1 MSHTNTAAAVTG
13 TAELIFLVTW
23 VELFLAK
30 LLPYKKLIIT
40 QVLGC
45 ILFVD
50 EKR

>member
-13 TAELIFLVTW
+13 TAELIFL
-23 VELFLAK
+23 ELFLAK
-30 LLPYKKLIIT
+30 LLPYKKPIIT